1 MTQIAYIL
9 LTGHLQIY
17 IINEVVIDLLSIL
30 VLRIRRHR

>member
-9 LTGHLQIY
+9 LTGQLQIY
-17 IINEVVIDLLSIL
+17 IINEVAIDLLSIL